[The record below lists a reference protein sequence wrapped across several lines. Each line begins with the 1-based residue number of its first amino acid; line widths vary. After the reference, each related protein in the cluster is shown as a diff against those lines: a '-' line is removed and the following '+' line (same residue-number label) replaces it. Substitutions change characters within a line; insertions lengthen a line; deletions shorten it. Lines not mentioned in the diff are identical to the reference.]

1 MSNVYHILFLSQP
14 LLKWPEPGKKAAKVP
29 TFMVCARSR
38 AVNILIVSTEIAP
51 LAAAID
57 REDHFPSELWMKM
70 GD

>member
-1 MSNVYHILFLSQP
+1 
-14 LLKWPEPGKKAAKVP
+14 
-29 TFMVCARSR
+29 MVCARSR